1 MPMSLQQFAKRKIV
15 NQRNPKESVLLEDL
29 WSDKPCALFFLRRLG
44 CPICRAYIQI
54 IETIRVEY
62 EKRGLRLVCLSFE
75 SFGEGS
81 DFDRSFT
88 KYSFWNGPIYTI
100 EKIVYEEL
108 FGRKG
113 MLDNFFGLLDI
124 DKEAYERSKSTPGNL
139 KGDGFQLGGQY
150 VVDKGGKILL
160 EHKQKLFGD
169 DAKIQD
175 LLNVFDKCLK
185 PIQHKAHHRK
195 ESSSPESVEESEGKV
210 VVFESR

>member
-1 MPMSLQQFAKRKIV
+1 M
-15 NQRNPKESVLLEDL
+15 
-29 WSDKPCALFFLRRLG
+29 
-44 CPICRAYIQI
+44 
-54 IETIRVEY
+54 
-62 EKRGLRLVCLSFE
+62 RLVCLSFE
-75 SFGEGS
+75 AFGEGS

-88 KYSFWNGPIYTI
+88 KYSFWNGPIFTI

-113 MLDNFFGLLDI
+113 LLDNFFGLLDV

-139 KGDGFQLGGQY
+139 RGDGFQLGGQY
-150 VVDKGGKILL
+150 VVDKGGKVLL

-175 LLNVFDKCLK
+175 LLKVFDSCLQ
-185 PIQHKAHHRK
+185 PIQKEANHRK
-195 ESSSPESVEESEGKV
+195 ESTSPESVNEGKGKV

>member
-1 MPMSLQQFAKRKIV
+1 MPTTLQQFAKRKIL
-15 NQRNPKESVLLEDL
+15 NARNPQESFFLEDL
-29 WSDKPCALFFLRRLG
+29 WADKPCALFFLRRLG
-44 CPICRAYIQI
+44 CPICRSYIQI
-54 IETIRVEY
+54 IETIRQDY
-62 EKRGLRLVCLSFE
+62 ESRGMRLVCLSFE
-75 SFGEGS
+75 AFGEGS

-88 KYSFWNGPIYTI
+88 KYSFWNGPIFTI

-113 MLDNFFGLLDI
+113 LLDNFFGLLDV

-139 KGDGFQLGGQY
+139 RGDGFQLGGQY
-150 VVDKGGKILL
+150 VVDKGGKVLL

-175 LLNVFDKCLK
+175 LLKVFDSCLQ
-185 PIQHKAHHRK
+185 PIQKEANHRK
-195 ESSSPESVEESEGKV
+195 ESTSPESVNEGKGKV